1 MFTEVV
7 EKASYMPDTLI
18 HFKNGLASR
27 GFERKYHL
35 LIKLLDSSCT
45 ETLNLGR
52 KGRLRYQDPV
62 VELVQLK
69 KQSQS
74 TASFQ
79 GVQAW
84 SKSNVLPILG
94 VALCGVLF
102 RQPMGISISLST
114 LLSLAKFDGFLKSC
128 FSARCALVHVGCLQS
143 TYLFFFTLFEPSH

>member
-74 TASFQ
+74 TAS
-79 GVQAW
+79 
-84 SKSNVLPILG
+84 L
-94 VALCGVLF
+94 
-102 RQPMGISISLST
+102 
-114 LLSLAKFDGFLKSC
+114 
-128 FSARCALVHVGCLQS
+128 
-143 TYLFFFTLFEPSH
+143 